1 MELYNRI
8 NRKTIKMSKKL
19 ITDELIEQKMISY
32 GYGEKNSHDEEYV
45 RELVLKHFDAELT
58 DQWQSN
64 CDYYIYEESTSD
76 GYSVFVSCYDINKIC
91 VSEDIHYYDGDLSGN
106 LQDAIRDNMEI
117 YVDDLNQCF
126 IDEAIQD
133 LYCDLS
139 QRFYD
144 QAIDELE
151 DEGYKQINELKVTL

>member
-32 GYGEKNSHDEEYV
+32 GYGETNSHDEEYV
-45 RELVLKHFDAELT
+45 RELILKHYDAELT

-64 CDYYIYEESTSD
+64 CDYYIYEESTAD
-76 GYSVFVSCYDINKIC
+76 GYSVFVACYDTSSISVN
-91 VSEDIHYYDGDLSGN
+91 EDIHYYDSDLSGK
-106 LQDAIRDNMEI
+106 LQDAIKDGFEI
-117 YVDDLNQCF
+117 YVDDLHQCF
-126 IDEAIQD
+126 IDDAIQE
-133 LYCDLS
+133 LYVYLAE
-139 QRFYD
+139 RFHA

-151 DEGYKQINELKVTL
+151 DEGYKQNTVITG

>member
-32 GYGEKNSHDEEYV
+32 GYGETNSHDEEYV
-45 RELVLKHFDAELT
+45 RELILKHYDAELT

-64 CDYYIYEESTSD
+64 CDYYIYEESTAD
-76 GYSVFVSCYDINKIC
+76 GYSVFVACYDTSSISVN
-91 VSEDIHYYDGDLSGN
+91 EDIHYYDSDLSGK
-106 LQDAIRDNMEI
+106 LQDAIKDGFEI
-117 YVDDLNQCF
+117 YVDDLHQCF
-126 IDEAIQD
+126 IDDAIQE
-133 LYCDLS
+133 LYEYLAE
-139 QRFYD
+139 RFYA

-151 DEGYKQINELKVTL
+151 DEGYKQNTITTG

>member
-32 GYGEKNSHDEEYV
+32 GYGETNSHDEEYV
-45 RELVLKHFDAELT
+45 RELILKHYDAELT

-76 GYSVFVSCYDINKIC
+76 GYSVFVACYDTNSISVN
-91 VSEDIHYYDGDLSGN
+91 EDIHYYDSGLSDV
-106 LQDAIRDNMEI
+106 LQDAIKDGLEI
-117 YVDDLNQCF
+117 YVDDLHQCF
-126 IDEAIQD
+126 IDDAIQE
-133 LYCDLS
+133 LYVYLAE
-139 QRFYD
+139 RYHE

-151 DEGYKQINELKVTL
+151 DEGYKQNTVTTV

>member
-32 GYGEKNSHDEEYV
+32 GFGETNSHDEEYV
-45 RELVLKHFDAELT
+45 RELILKHYDAELT

-64 CDYYIYEESTSD
+64 CDYYIYEESTAD
-76 GYSVFVSCYDINKIC
+76 GYSVFVACYDTSSISVN
-91 VSEDIHYYDGDLSGN
+91 EDIHYYDSDLSGK
-106 LQDAIRDNMEI
+106 LQDAIKDGFEI
-117 YVDDLNQCF
+117 YVDDLHQCF
-126 IDEAIQD
+126 IDDAIQE
-133 LYCDLS
+133 LYEYLAEHMHS
-139 QRFYD
+139 

-151 DEGYKQINELKVTL
+151 DEGYKQNTVEAG

>member
-64 CDYYIYEESTSD
+64 CDYYIYEESTAD
-76 GYSVFVSCYDINKIC
+76 GYSVFVACYDTSSISVN
-91 VSEDIHYYDGDLSGN
+91 EDIHYYDSDLSGK
-106 LQDAIRDNMEI
+106 LQDAIKDGFEI
-117 YVDDLNQCF
+117 YVDDLHQCF
-126 IDEAIQD
+126 IDDAMRELYED
-133 LYCDLS
+133 LAE
-139 QRFYD
+139 RFHA

-151 DEGYKQINELKVTL
+151 DEGYKQNTVTTG

>member
-32 GYGEKNSHDEEYV
+32 GFGETNSHDEEYV
-45 RELVLKHFDAELT
+45 RELILKHYDAELT

-76 GYSVFVSCYDINKIC
+76 GYSVFVACYDTSSISVN
-91 VSEDIHYYDGDLSGN
+91 EDIHYYDSDLSGK
-106 LQDAIRDNMEI
+106 LQDAIKDGFEI
-117 YVDDLNQCF
+117 YVDDLHQCF
-126 IDEAIQD
+126 IDDAIQE
-133 LYCDLS
+133 LYEYLAE
-139 QRFYD
+139 RFHA

-151 DEGYKQINELKVTL
+151 DEGYKQNTVTTG

>member
-1 MELYNRI
+1 M
-8 NRKTIKMSKKL
+8 
-19 ITDELIEQKMISY
+19 
-32 GYGEKNSHDEEYV
+32 
-45 RELVLKHFDAELT
+45 A
-58 DQWQSN
+58 
-64 CDYYIYEESTSD
+64 
-76 GYSVFVSCYDINKIC
+76 CYDTNSISVN
-91 VSEDIHYYDGDLSGN
+91 EDIHYYDSDLSGK
-106 LQDAIRDNMEI
+106 LQDAIKDGFEI

-151 DEGYKQINELKVTL
+151 DEGYKQNTVTTG

>member
-32 GYGEKNSHDEEYV
+32 GYGETNSHDEEYV
-45 RELVLKHFDAELT
+45 RELILKHYDAELT

-64 CDYYIYEESTSD
+64 CDYYIYEESTAD
-76 GYSVFVSCYDINKIC
+76 GYSVFVACYDTSSISVN
-91 VSEDIHYYDGDLSGN
+91 EDIHYYDSDLSGK
-106 LQDAIRDNMEI
+106 LQDAIKDGFEI
-117 YVDDLNQCF
+117 YVDDLQQCF
-126 IDEAIQD
+126 IDDAIQE
-133 LYCDLS
+133 LYVYLAE
-139 QRFYD
+139 RFHA

-151 DEGYKQINELKVTL
+151 DEGYKQNTITTG

>member
-45 RELVLKHFDAELT
+45 RELILKHYDAELT

-64 CDYYIYEESTSD
+64 CDYYIYEESTAD
-76 GYSVFVSCYDINKIC
+76 GYSVFVACYDTSSISVN
-91 VSEDIHYYDGDLSGN
+91 EDIHYYDSDLSGK
-106 LQDAIRDNMEI
+106 LQDAIKDGFEI
-117 YVDDLNQCF
+117 YVDDLHQCF
-126 IDEAIQD
+126 IDDAIQE
-133 LYCDLS
+133 LYEYLAEK
-139 QRFYD
+139 FHE
-144 QAIDELE
+144 QAIDELK
-151 DEGYKQINELKVTL
+151 DEGYKQNTAVAG

>member
-32 GYGEKNSHDEEYV
+32 GYGETNSHDEEYV
-45 RELVLKHFDAELT
+45 RELILKHYDAELT

-64 CDYYIYEESTSD
+64 CDYYIYEESTAD
-76 GYSVFVSCYDINKIC
+76 GYSVFVACYDTSSISVN
-91 VSEDIHYYDGDLSGN
+91 EDIHYYDSDLSDK
-106 LQDAIRDNMEI
+106 LQDAIKDGFEI
-117 YVDDLNQCF
+117 YVDDLHQCF
-126 IDEAIQD
+126 IDDAIQE
-133 LYCDLS
+133 LYEYLAEK
-139 QRFYD
+139 FHE

-151 DEGYKQINELKVTL
+151 DEGYKQNTVTTG